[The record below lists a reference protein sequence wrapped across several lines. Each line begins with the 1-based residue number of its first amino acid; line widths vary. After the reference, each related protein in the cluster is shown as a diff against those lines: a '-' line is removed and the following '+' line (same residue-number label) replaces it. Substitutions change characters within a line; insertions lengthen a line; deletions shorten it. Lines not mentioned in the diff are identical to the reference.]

1 MPLLAQW
8 VRQRP
13 WLAAGIA
20 GAAGGIAGIA
30 HGVTAMAS
38 TASALAF
45 GGISTKR
52 QSSEHPFRTRVL
64 RTLERHPGLCYRELQ
79 HELSAANGTLRHH
92 LDVMQNQGNITVM
105 PVNGRTC
112 YFAGGPSQ
120 VELLQSVS
128 SDHQRMASSLPIG
141 LSAVQRQ
148 VIDDILEEG
157 IPRSQAHLARRIG
170 RSRASVH
177 SAVKVL
183 RRRGILRLDVLNLA
197 PHIEVEAFRRP
208 ERISYKWDDGRRAQA

>member
-1 MPLLAQW
+1 MALLAQW

-30 HGVTAMAS
+30 HGIAAMTS

-79 HELSAANGTLRHH
+79 HELSAANEW
-92 LDVMQNQGNITVM
+92 QTVHESYALAFCWS
-105 PVNGRTC
+105 G
-112 YFAGGPSQ
+112 
-120 VELLQSVS
+120 VEKKS
-128 SDHQRMASSLPIG
+128 SM
-141 LSAVQRQ
+141 
-148 VIDDILEEG
+148 
-157 IPRSQAHLARRIG
+157 
-170 RSRASVH
+170 
-177 SAVKVL
+177 
-183 RRRGILRLDVLNLA
+183 
-197 PHIEVEAFRRP
+197 
-208 ERISYKWDDGRRAQA
+208 

>member
-120 VELLQSVS
+120 V
-128 SDHQRMASSLPIG
+128 
-141 LSAVQRQ
+141 
-148 VIDDILEEG
+148 
-157 IPRSQAHLARRIG
+157 
-170 RSRASVH
+170 
-177 SAVKVL
+177 
-183 RRRGILRLDVLNLA
+183 
-197 PHIEVEAFRRP
+197 
-208 ERISYKWDDGRRAQA
+208 

>member
-1 MPLLAQW
+1 MALLAQW

-20 GAAGGIAGIA
+20 GAAGGFAGIA
-30 HGVTAMAS
+30 HGIAAMTS

-79 HELSAANGTLRHH
+79 YELSAANGTLRHH
-92 LDVMQNQGNITVM
+92 LDVMQNQGSITVM

-128 SDHQRMASSLPIG
+128 TDHQKMASSLPIG

-157 IPRSQAHLARRIG
+157 VPRSQAELARRIG

-183 RRRGILRLDVLNLA
+183 RRRGVLRLDVLNLA
-197 PHIEVEAFRRP
+197 SHIEIDTFRRSD
-208 ERISYKWDDGRRAQA
+208 RLTYQWDDGRRAQA

>member
-13 WLAAGIA
+13 WLAAGLA
-20 GAAGGIAGIA
+20 GAAGGIEGLAQ
-30 HGVTAMAS
+30 GVAAMAS
-38 TASALAF
+38 TASAFAL

-79 HELSAANGTLRHH
+79 NELSAANGTLRHH

-112 YFAGGPSQ
+112 YFAGGPAQ

-128 SDHQRMASSLPIG
+128 NDHQRIASSLPIG

-157 IPRSQAHLARRIG
+157 IPRSQAQLARRIG

-183 RRRGILRLDVLNLA
+183 RRRGILRLDVLSLA
-197 PHIEVEAFRRP
+197 PHIEPETFRRS
-208 ERISYKWDDGRRAQA
+208 ERVTYNWDDGRRAQA

>member
-13 WLAAGIA
+13 WLAAGLA
-20 GAAGGIAGIA
+20 GAAGGIAGLA
-30 HGVTAMAS
+30 QGVAAMAS
-38 TASALAF
+38 TASAFAL

-79 HELSAANGTLRHH
+79 NELSAANGTLRHH

-112 YFAGGPSQ
+112 YFAGGPAQ

-128 SDHQRMASSLPIG
+128 NDHQRIASSLPIG

-157 IPRSQAHLARRIG
+157 IPRSQAQLARRIG

-183 RRRGILRLDVLNLA
+183 RRRGILRLDVLSLA
-197 PHIEVEAFRRP
+197 PHIEPETFRRS
-208 ERISYKWDDGRRAQA
+208 ERVTYNWDDGRRAQA

>member
-1 MPLLAQW
+1 MALLAQW

-30 HGVTAMAS
+30 HGVAAMAS

-52 QSSEHPFRTRVL
+52 QSSEHPFRSRVL

-92 LDVMQNQGNITVM
+92 LDVMQNQGRITVM

-112 YFAGGPSQ
+112 YFAGGRHKLKCSNRFLAIINEWHQ
-120 VELLQSVS
+120 VFQSVFQQFN
-128 SDHQRMASSLPIG
+128 DKSLMI
-141 LSAVQRQ
+141 SWMKAF
-148 VIDDILEEG
+148 
-157 IPRSQAHLARRIG
+157 LARK
-170 RSRASVH
+170 H
-177 SAVKVL
+177 NL
-183 RRRGILRLDVLNLA
+183 LDALVALEPVFTPL
-197 PHIEVEAFRRP
+197 
-208 ERISYKWDDGRRAQA
+208 

>member
-112 YFAGGPSQ
+112 YFAGAPSQ
-120 VELLQSVS
+120 IEVLRGMDVGESEAA
-128 SDHQRMASSLPIG
+128 RKMPIG
-141 LSAVQRQ
+141 LSLVQRTI
-148 VIDDILEEG
+148 IDDIRING
-157 IPRSQAHLARRIG
+157 IPRSQAALARRIG

-183 RRRGILRLDVLNLA
+183 RRRGILR
-197 PHIEVEAFRRP
+197 
-208 ERISYKWDDGRRAQA
+208 

>member
-1 MPLLAQW
+1 MALLAQW

-30 HGVTAMAS
+30 HSIAAMTS

-92 LDVMQNQGNITVM
+92 L
-105 PVNGRTC
+105 
-112 YFAGGPSQ
+112 
-120 VELLQSVS
+120 
-128 SDHQRMASSLPIG
+128 SLI
-141 LSAVQRQ
+141 
-148 VIDDILEEG
+148 
-157 IPRSQAHLARRIG
+157 
-170 RSRASVH
+170 
-177 SAVKVL
+177 
-183 RRRGILRLDVLNLA
+183 
-197 PHIEVEAFRRP
+197 HI
-208 ERISYKWDDGRRAQA
+208 

>member
-30 HGVTAMAS
+30 HGFTAMAS

-64 RTLERHPGLCYRELQ
+64 RTLERSWTV
-79 HELSAANGTLRHH
+79 LSRIAARIKCCKRN
-92 LDVMQNQGNITVM
+92 
-105 PVNGRTC
+105 
-112 YFAGGPSQ
+112 PST
-120 VELLQSVS
+120 S
-128 SDHQRMASSLPIG
+128 S
-141 LSAVQRQ
+141 
-148 VIDDILEEG
+148 
-157 IPRSQAHLARRIG
+157 
-170 RSRASVH
+170 
-177 SAVKVL
+177 
-183 RRRGILRLDVLNLA
+183 
-197 PHIEVEAFRRP
+197 
-208 ERISYKWDDGRRAQA
+208 